1 MISGKV
7 QALKR
12 PQVQGTKLDHG
23 ATVSILTHPGFA
35 GGVLAGFAS
44 TLHCAVMCG
53 GIGSALMFSL
63 SPGGSLTSRA
73 GVLAAAQTGKWITYI
88 GLGALA
94 GWLGSGLLAYLEPNA
109 ALLVTRWLA
118 AVTLVWIGL
127 SITGLLPS
135 FAAADRVFAPV
146 TRRLVQSAGFR
157 AAGRAAP
164 AVAGLVWGLIPCG
177 LVYAVLLLAMS
188 AGSAMDG
195 AVVMAGFGLGVI
207 PGVTATALGFG
218 SLAKLGQAAKIR
230 GAAGVAI
237 AALGMASVAYAPAV
251 AWICR

>member
-1 MISGKV
+1 M
-7 QALKR
+7 
-12 PQVQGTKLDHG
+12 DHG
-23 ATVSILTHPGFA
+23 ATASILTHPGFA

-53 GIGSALMFSL
+53 GIGSAVMFSL
-63 SPGGSLTSRA
+63 SPGGSLAARA
-73 GVLAAAQTGKWITYI
+73 GLLATAQAGKWITYI
-88 GLGALA
+88 TLGALA
-94 GWLGSGLLAYLEPNA
+94 GWLGSGLLGFLDPGPAH
-109 ALLVTRWLA
+109 LVTRWLA

-127 SITGLLPS
+127 SITGVLPP

-164 AVAGLVWGLIPCG
+164 VVAGLVWGLLPCG

-188 AGSAMDG
+188 AGSALDG

-218 SLAKLGQAAKIR
+218 SLAKLGQAAQIR
-230 GAAGVAI
+230 GAAGLAI
-237 AALGMASVAYAPAV
+237 AALGMASVAYAPAM